1 MKFLFALALA
11 CWGLSASAQMP
22 PPPEVAARAYML
34 LDITSGQTLA
44 AREVDAPV
52 ELASL
57 TKLMTAY
64 LVFDALKS
72 GKINLKQ
79 TFPVSERAWKML
91 GSRMFIDPKMQ
102 VPVEDLIQGM
112 IVQSGNDAAMAL
124 AEGVGGSAERF
135 VQLMNDQARVLGM
148 TGTVYKNPE
157 GLTEA
162 GHVTTARDLSVLA
175 TRLMADF
182 PQYVGYYAVKHYHY
196 PGTPAANDSNRNLLL
211 FRDPGVDGLITG
223 HTDTAG
229 FCMIATSK
237 RELAS
242 LGKEGAATGSAA
254 ATGGRRLLSIVLGAD
269 SENARANESQKLL
282 NWGYSA
288 TEPVKLFDAGQTVV
302 TARVWKGTS
311 STVALG
317 RLTPI
322 VVAVPA
328 GSVSKIKT
336 LVLRKD
342 PLVAPMGQGQSAATL
357 RVLLGDQPLTDIP
370 LMALEEVDSAG
381 VLRRAW
387 DSLRLWIR

>member
-1 MKFLFALALA
+1 
-11 CWGLSASAQMP
+11 
-22 PPPEVAARAYML
+22 
-34 LDITSGQTLA
+34 
-44 AREVDAPV
+44 
-52 ELASL
+52 
-57 TKLMTAY
+57 
-64 LVFDALKS
+64 
-72 GKINLKQ
+72 
-79 TFPVSERAWKML
+79 
-91 GSRMFIDPKMQ
+91 
-102 VPVEDLIQGM
+102 
-112 IVQSGNDAAMAL
+112 
-124 AEGVGGSAERF
+124 
-135 VQLMNDQARVLGM
+135 
-148 TGTVYKNPE
+148 
-157 GLTEA
+157 
-162 GHVTTARDLSVLA
+162 
-175 TRLMADF
+175 MADF

-254 ATGGRRLLSIVLGAD
+254 STGGRRLLSIVLGAD

-288 TEPVKLFDAGQTVV
+288 TEPVKLLDAGQTVV

-381 VLRRAW
+381 VLRRA
-387 DSLRLWIR
+387 